1 MILDKNQFP
10 LCVIRKATLAGK
22 FGEFPRFCK
31 LELACRA
38 VKVKVKK
45 FGEFPRFCKLELAC
59 RAVKVKVKVKKEC
72 WKRGNIPLLG
82 KFASL
87 S

>member
-1 MILDKNQFP
+1 VILDKNQFP
-10 LCVIRKATLAGK
+10 LCVIRKATLAG
-22 FGEFPRFCK
+22 
-31 LELACRA
+31 
-38 VKVKVKK
+38 K